1 MYNSRENNKKPNF
14 GPDFG
19 MFGPNLGFPIFFP
32 SSTSFASLYQAAIL
46 CNLKEN

>member
-19 MFGPNLGFPIFFP
+19 MFGPNLGFQNF
-32 SSTSFASLYQAAIL
+32 FASLYQAAIL